1 MHHKSMKNLKML
13 ILSERTLLLNV
24 GPHGNGI
31 VQDEAIAI
39 LLEANPIK
47 KTSRLWLMFQGLQ
60 KITKLKTK
68 KQWMLLRDFKFHS

>member
-1 MHHKSMKNLKML
+1 MKNLKML